1 MKKIFIGG
9 WPGSGSRVTQ
19 KILQQTGYYI
29 GSVYNL
35 SLDFFGIDFRDLF
48 QQFYFDGKTKP
59 MKEVLEEDLQGR
71 ESWSLKHSYFMW
83 IVPLLK
89 EWFPDSQFM
98 LTVRN
103 PIDNLTNRYKFHA
116 MYGGLKNKCNVQDKL
131 NFYGDVME
139 QALPHTDLVVRLED
153 LCFDTNNTISRLLEF
168 AEVDDRAEN
177 YADIIKVPKSIGRG
191 KKFYG
196 YVYHPCLESLGYRP
210 KRFSTPIL

>member
-19 KILQQTGYYI
+19 QILKQAGYHI
-29 GSVYNL
+29 GSVLNR
-35 SLDFFGIDFRDLF
+35 SLDFYGIDFRDLF
-48 QQFYFDGKTKP
+48 QQFYFHGKTEP
-59 MKEVLEEDLQGR
+59 MKEVLEEDLKGR
-71 ESWSLKHSYFMW
+71 ESWALKHSYFMW

-103 PIDNLTNRYKFHA
+103 PVDNLTNRYKFHV
-116 MYGGLKNKCNVQDKL
+116 MYGGLKNKCSLQDKL
-131 NFYGDVME
+131 NFYGDVVE
-139 QALPHTDLVVRLED
+139 QTLQSADLVIRLED
-153 LCFDTNNTISRLLEF
+153 LCLDTSETISKLLDF
-168 AEVDDRAEN
+168 AEVDDRVED
-177 YADIIKVPKSIGRG
+177 YTGIIKVPKSIGRG

-196 YVYHPCLESLGYRP
+196 QVYHPCLESLGYRP